1 MDEQQQGEVMSSP
14 EPQPIPMPDPVPA
27 PPPAA
32 VVELLG
38 HDGRVVLLQRVTR
51 WPARIGRSPACDI
64 VLDDAHVAA
73 EHAELRLDADGR
85 VQLALLETVNGAV
98 IGRLRLGQ
106 GEMAPLPAGGAFQ
119 IGGCALRLR
128 TSADALPAEQA
139 LAVHP
144 ARHAALLPALILAML
159 FFQWVDR
166 WSAVDPDA
174 RWVDYAAPL
183 LGPLAFVLGWAGLW
197 SLASQIFQHRFPFT
211 THLRRALFVIVGLQA
226 LEWLLPGVA
235 YAFSLPRLMAL
246 DGLALPLASAALIAW
261 HARLVWPG
269 ARRTL
274 NVGIAALLLLGI
286 GLQVGG
292 RQVQKYL
299 FGPPYLAA
307 LPPPA
312 LRLVSPKPPE
322 ALIESLKP
330 LKAELAKQAR
340 KDNDGAEPEEDG
352 GGE

>member
-38 HDGRVVLLQRVTR
+38 HDGRIVLLQRVTR

-98 IGRLRLGQ
+98 IGRRRLAQ

-128 TSADALPAEQA
+128 TSADVLPAEQA

-159 FFQWVDR
+159 FFQWVDH
-166 WSAVDPDA
+166 WSASDPDA
-174 RWVDYAAPL
+174 RWISYATPL
-183 LGPLAFVLGWAGLW
+183 LTPLAIVLGWAALW
-197 SLASQIFQHRFPFT
+197 SLASKLFQHRFPFSA
-211 THLRRALFVIVGLQA
+211 HLRLVLGVVVALQA

-235 YAFSLPRLMAL
+235 YALSLPRLMVL
-246 DGLALPLASAALIAW
+246 DSLAAPVAGAALIAW
-261 HARLVWPG
+261 HARLVWPS
-269 ARRTL
+269 ARRWL
-274 NVGIAALLLLGI
+274 DGGVAALLLLGL

-292 RQVQKYL
+292 RQEQQYI

-312 LRLVSPKPPE
+312 LRVVTPKAPE

-330 LKAELAKQAR
+330 LKAELARQAR
-340 KDNDGAEPEEDG
+340 KDNDGADLEDVGEE
-352 GGE
+352 